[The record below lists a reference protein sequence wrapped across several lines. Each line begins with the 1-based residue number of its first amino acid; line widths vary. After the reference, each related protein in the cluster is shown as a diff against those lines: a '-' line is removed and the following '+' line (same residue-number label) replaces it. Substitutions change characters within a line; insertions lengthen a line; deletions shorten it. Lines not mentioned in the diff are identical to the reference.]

1 MHNRDSLRTQKAPFR
16 VHLRQIRSGLL
27 ASLRLSHS
35 RLIHG
40 HLYGL
45 DEVIAANSAFIYV
58 SYASEVDTHAIIRR
72 FLDEGK
78 SLAVPRII
86 DANHMISVPF
96 TSWEDLKPDTMG
108 IMTPE
113 TTTAYSGAL
122 DIAITPGLGFSI
134 DGRRIGFGRGYYDRW
149 FQANTVKTKIAL
161 AYEAQ
166 LLEQLPAGRNDIPVD
181 IIVTEKRVI
190 RVINPGNR

>member
-1 MHNRDSLRTQKAPFR
+1 MHTRETLRSQKATLRT
-16 VHLRQIRSGLL
+16 HLRQIRSGLP

-45 DEVIAANSAFIYV
+45 DEVITAKSAFIYI

-96 TSWEDLKPDTMG
+96 TSWEDLKTDTMG
-108 IMTPE
+108 IMAPE
-113 TTTAYSGAL
+113 TTTVYPGPL
-122 DIAITPGLGFSI
+122 DIAITPGLGFTI
-134 DGRRIGFGRGYYDRW
+134 AGNRIGFGRGYYDKW
-149 FQANTVKTKIAL
+149 FRANAVKTKIAL

-166 LLEQLPAGRNDIPVD
+166 ILEQLPTGRNDIPVD